1 MIKFENIPQ
10 YTRLVKGVRFEQKKE
25 KPYAIIYFPENS
37 SFALDYNKLGIMRK
51 DARIVVL
58 PTSRRPVIRLTSDAK
73 DIYKSLGLRPFQSN
87 MNYPKNQNLLID
99 FSVFTNSLQ
108 SVLKINTFRSRG
120 GILIQNMLGN
130 ILSFLS
136 NYETVLYYTVSV
148 ENPLVKFPDRKIF
161 PLMRDMKTEGV
172 NFDHLMMGY
181 IHSGETGNRVLIK
194 NKEFKFTRVLQYVRN
209 VKVINVD
216 EVKDEEAAKAEKA
229 VMKTVD
235 PDDNKK
241 QISNAVTDLLTQ
253 DDKTRDKVID
263 NETSEADNDR
273 ITIKSIMFK
282 ITGDMDKAND
292 IASSVP
298 VRDLKRILKAVDKA
312 YADQLLVQEKQKS
325 TSTSEIVSASKI
337 NEIVDNKN
345 PSHIY
350 EKRKIDFETN
360 LRKDLSNAFRI
371 FEGRDVPLKF
381 KSISIQDRPQRPGEI
396 NKTDEAM
403 VTIKME
409 KANGDTQDITFR
421 IPKIEPNTGTFMVR
435 GRKKVLINQIKV
447 NPISFPEEYV
457 SKFESDYSTFRIK
470 SIRSRKKPYLQAF
483 MSSYKL
489 SYAVVASYF
498 FGFEQTMKAYKIKYN
513 IVKEK
518 PKAEYFIEVPSS
530 YMVFTNVETE
540 LQKEFVESWVFAKLM
555 NHKVDE
561 EFLSKQYFQEVI
573 YSMTGRPEAAD
584 ILTKT
589 ATNVVDPVVKQINQ
603 PTTTIATYGYNVLYV
618 GDGC

>member
-273 ITIKSIMFK
+273 ITIKSIMLK
-282 ITGDMDKAND
+282 ITGDTSIM
-292 IASSVP
+292 
-298 VRDLKRILKAVDKA
+298 
-312 YADQLLVQEKQKS
+312 LLPNLS
-325 TSTSEIVSASKI
+325 GSVSASKPG
-337 NEIVDNKN
+337 N
-345 PSHIY
+345 P
-350 EKRKIDFETN
+350 
-360 LRKDLSNAFRI
+360 L
-371 FEGRDVPLKF
+371 
-381 KSISIQDRPQRPGEI
+381 
-396 NKTDEAM
+396 
-403 VTIKME
+403 
-409 KANGDTQDITFR
+409 
-421 IPKIEPNTGTFMVR
+421 
-435 GRKKVLINQIKV
+435 
-447 NPISFPEEYV
+447 
-457 SKFESDYSTFRIK
+457 
-470 SIRSRKKPYLQAF
+470 
-483 MSSYKL
+483 
-489 SYAVVASYF
+489 
-498 FGFEQTMKAYKIKYN
+498 
-513 IVKEK
+513 
-518 PKAEYFIEVPSS
+518 
-530 YMVFTNVETE
+530 
-540 LQKEFVESWVFAKLM
+540 
-555 NHKVDE
+555 
-561 EFLSKQYFQEVI
+561 
-573 YSMTGRPEAAD
+573 
-584 ILTKT
+584 
-589 ATNVVDPVVKQINQ
+589 
-603 PTTTIATYGYNVLYV
+603 
-618 GDGC
+618 